1 MSQAQKIPF
10 LNLFS
15 AWRPG
20 EELAAL
26 AGGYLVTGAVID
38 KAARSIRAKVECPRM
53 PEEGLRHQIEKSLAL
68 AYRVERVELE
78 MGAAA
83 ATAPTSA
90 PVAAEPAPAASAP
103 PPPPP
108 AAPVEEDAMAAF
120 RRTEEIRRRALAGLK
135 TASPREKKAASG
147 GPRGKLLYG
156 KHEIKRES
164 IPMST
169 LELDMGTVIV
179 KGDVFAVDHREL
191 KKRGAWVVCFDV
203 TDYTGS
209 VRVSKFFP
217 GDEGKGIVDGV
228 KKGQHLV
235 IQGKLNID
243 RFTGDM
249 VLEPYAIMES
259 AKPMKTDDAPEK
271 RVELHLHTT
280 MSSMDALTQVSPKAG
295 PDKNVVKRAEAWGH
309 RAIAITDHGVAQAF
323 PDAWHSAKKIK
334 VLYGVEA
341 RTSLTT

>member
-108 AAPVEEDAMAAF
+108 APGGGGCHGGLPPHGGDPPESSGWSQNCQPAGEKGGL
-120 RRTEEIRRRALAGLK
+120 RRREESCSTANTKSSGR
-135 TASPREKKAASG
+135 ASP
-147 GPRGKLLYG
+147 
-156 KHEIKRES
+156 
-164 IPMST
+164 
-169 LELDMGTVIV
+169 
-179 KGDVFAVDHREL
+179 
-191 KKRGAWVVCFDV
+191 
-203 TDYTGS
+203 
-209 VRVSKFFP
+209 
-217 GDEGKGIVDGV
+217 
-228 KKGQHLV
+228 
-235 IQGKLNID
+235 
-243 RFTGDM
+243 
-249 VLEPYAIMES
+249 
-259 AKPMKTDDAPEK
+259 
-271 RVELHLHTT
+271 
-280 MSSMDALTQVSPKAG
+280 
-295 PDKNVVKRAEAWGH
+295 
-309 RAIAITDHGVAQAF
+309 
-323 PDAWHSAKKIK
+323 
-334 VLYGVEA
+334 
-341 RTSLTT
+341 

>member
-53 PEEGLRHQIEKSLAL
+53 PEEACGTRSRRAWPL

-90 PVAAEPAPAASAP
+90 PVAAEPAPAATRPSSSAP
-103 PPPPP
+103 GR
-108 AAPVEEDAMAAF
+108 PVEEDAMAAF

-179 KGDVFAVDHREL
+179 KGDVFA
-191 KKRGAWVVCFDV
+191 WI
-203 TDYTGS
+203 TGS
-209 VRVSKFFP
+209 
-217 GDEGKGIVDGV
+217 
-228 KKGQHLV
+228 
-235 IQGKLNID
+235 
-243 RFTGDM
+243 
-249 VLEPYAIMES
+249 
-259 AKPMKTDDAPEK
+259 
-271 RVELHLHTT
+271 
-280 MSSMDALTQVSPKAG
+280 
-295 PDKNVVKRAEAWGH
+295 
-309 RAIAITDHGVAQAF
+309 
-323 PDAWHSAKKIK
+323 
-334 VLYGVEA
+334 
-341 RTSLTT
+341 

>member
-103 PPPPP
+103 PPPPGRPSAARRRSAGELWLVSKLPARGRKRRPP
-108 AAPVEEDAMAAF
+108 AAREESYS
-120 RRTEEIRRRALAGLK
+120 
-135 TASPREKKAASG
+135 TASTKSSGRAS
-147 GPRGKLLYG
+147 P
-156 KHEIKRES
+156 
-164 IPMST
+164 
-169 LELDMGTVIV
+169 
-179 KGDVFAVDHREL
+179 
-191 KKRGAWVVCFDV
+191 
-203 TDYTGS
+203 
-209 VRVSKFFP
+209 
-217 GDEGKGIVDGV
+217 
-228 KKGQHLV
+228 
-235 IQGKLNID
+235 
-243 RFTGDM
+243 
-249 VLEPYAIMES
+249 
-259 AKPMKTDDAPEK
+259 
-271 RVELHLHTT
+271 
-280 MSSMDALTQVSPKAG
+280 
-295 PDKNVVKRAEAWGH
+295 
-309 RAIAITDHGVAQAF
+309 
-323 PDAWHSAKKIK
+323 
-334 VLYGVEA
+334 
-341 RTSLTT
+341 

>member
-83 ATAPTSA
+83 ATAPASA

-108 AAPVEEDAMAAF
+108 AAQVEEDAMAAF

-147 GPRGKLLYG
+147 GTRGKLLYG

-191 KKRGAWVVCFDV
+191 KKRGAWVVCF
-203 TDYTGS
+203 
-209 VRVSKFFP
+209 
-217 GDEGKGIVDGV
+217 
-228 KKGQHLV
+228 L
-235 IQGKLNID
+235 
-243 RFTGDM
+243 
-249 VLEPYAIMES
+249 
-259 AKPMKTDDAPEK
+259 
-271 RVELHLHTT
+271 
-280 MSSMDALTQVSPKAG
+280 
-295 PDKNVVKRAEAWGH
+295 
-309 RAIAITDHGVAQAF
+309 
-323 PDAWHSAKKIK
+323 
-334 VLYGVEA
+334 
-341 RTSLTT
+341 SLIHI

>member
-90 PVAAEPAPAASAP
+90 PVAAETAPAASAP

-108 AAPVEEDAMAAF
+108 AGGA
-120 RRTEEIRRRALAGLK
+120 RAL
-135 TASPREKKAASG
+135 TP
-147 GPRGKLLYG
+147 P
-156 KHEIKRES
+156 
-164 IPMST
+164 P
-169 LELDMGTVIV
+169 
-179 KGDVFAVDHREL
+179 
-191 KKRGAWVVCFDV
+191 
-203 TDYTGS
+203 
-209 VRVSKFFP
+209 
-217 GDEGKGIVDGV
+217 
-228 KKGQHLV
+228 
-235 IQGKLNID
+235 
-243 RFTGDM
+243 
-249 VLEPYAIMES
+249 
-259 AKPMKTDDAPEK
+259 
-271 RVELHLHTT
+271 
-280 MSSMDALTQVSPKAG
+280 
-295 PDKNVVKRAEAWGH
+295 
-309 RAIAITDHGVAQAF
+309 
-323 PDAWHSAKKIK
+323 
-334 VLYGVEA
+334 
-341 RTSLTT
+341 

>member
-83 ATAPTSA
+83 ATAPASA

-108 AAPVEEDAMAAF
+108 AAPAEEDAMAAF

-259 AKPMKTDDAPEK
+259 AKPMKTDDAGGS
-271 RVELHLHTT
+271 V
-280 MSSMDALTQVSPKAG
+280 G
-295 PDKNVVKRAEAWGH
+295 PSGH
-309 RAIAITDHGVAQAF
+309 RHHRPRRGPGIPRRLALGQEDQGALRRGGVFHQRRRR
-323 PDAWHSAKKIK
+323 PGGGTRGQGTR
-334 VLYGVEA
+334 LY
-341 RTSLTT
+341 RRYRLFRH

>member
-26 AGGYLVTGAVID
+26 AGGYLVTGEVID
-38 KAARSIRAKVECPRM
+38 KSARSIRAKVECPRM

-83 ATAPTSA
+83 ATAPASA

-135 TASPREKKAASG
+135 TASPREKKARTNSSGRAS
-147 GPRGKLLYG
+147 P
-156 KHEIKRES
+156 
-164 IPMST
+164 
-169 LELDMGTVIV
+169 
-179 KGDVFAVDHREL
+179 
-191 KKRGAWVVCFDV
+191 
-203 TDYTGS
+203 
-209 VRVSKFFP
+209 
-217 GDEGKGIVDGV
+217 
-228 KKGQHLV
+228 
-235 IQGKLNID
+235 
-243 RFTGDM
+243 
-249 VLEPYAIMES
+249 
-259 AKPMKTDDAPEK
+259 
-271 RVELHLHTT
+271 
-280 MSSMDALTQVSPKAG
+280 
-295 PDKNVVKRAEAWGH
+295 
-309 RAIAITDHGVAQAF
+309 
-323 PDAWHSAKKIK
+323 
-334 VLYGVEA
+334 
-341 RTSLTT
+341 

>member
-103 PPPPP
+103 PPPGRPSAARRRSAGELWLVSKLPARGRKRRPP
-108 AAPVEEDAMAAF
+108 AAREESCS
-120 RRTEEIRRRALAGLK
+120 
-135 TASPREKKAASG
+135 TASTKSSGRAS
-147 GPRGKLLYG
+147 P
-156 KHEIKRES
+156 
-164 IPMST
+164 
-169 LELDMGTVIV
+169 
-179 KGDVFAVDHREL
+179 
-191 KKRGAWVVCFDV
+191 
-203 TDYTGS
+203 
-209 VRVSKFFP
+209 
-217 GDEGKGIVDGV
+217 
-228 KKGQHLV
+228 
-235 IQGKLNID
+235 
-243 RFTGDM
+243 
-249 VLEPYAIMES
+249 
-259 AKPMKTDDAPEK
+259 
-271 RVELHLHTT
+271 
-280 MSSMDALTQVSPKAG
+280 
-295 PDKNVVKRAEAWGH
+295 
-309 RAIAITDHGVAQAF
+309 
-323 PDAWHSAKKIK
+323 
-334 VLYGVEA
+334 
-341 RTSLTT
+341 